1 MSKPFASEDVD
12 SVDCPSSWQSN
23 RSCVENASQT
33 ADLQFADAG
42 VQSTTTNS
50 VEVQTNSTVT
60 DQPPAI
66 DESKLAAWL
75 NRITPRV
82 LEELDKNQKS
92 RVFDDYKLQNSEN
105 SLVKLLYT
113 LSLEKDHPQYK
124 FITSGIDWSCTG
136 GVLAVSR
143 CAKEHTSWCDHS
155 GTVCLYQMNRPDSKV
170 ENTFRSLDV
179 SSCVTSL
186 CAHPSDSF
194 ILACGAFSGEVTVW
208 NLQRDDATIIGNLTL
223 HSEAVV
229 HMQWIQNF
237 DLTSMR
243 PVLASASR
251 DGTIVIWT
259 VKSTTGTLK
268 ATQCFL
274 LQSEMDNLNLG
285 ILCSTFNPSEPRMFL
300 CGVEGGSL
308 ALCRTDSKRPLLGT
322 KRSVNSELEYFN
334 PILNVIEGHKGT
346 ITGVCWVPGSKNLFV
361 SCGTDSVVHVYSFT
375 EMNIIRKIHLSH
387 PLCGLD
393 ISLSHPDI
401 AVIWDSSG
409 HIHLYNIHSSKSLP
423 PLDINNGD
431 GYLPLSAIRIQTAS
445 AQLLALG
452 DVEGKVCVWQIPHS
466 KFNNPSES

>member
-50 VEVQTNSTVT
+50 VEVQTNSTET

-113 LSLEKDHPQYK
+113 LSLEKDHPQFK
-124 FITSGIDWSCTG
+124 VSTG
-136 GVLAVSR
+136 VVLGAYWLFRDVPKSTQVGVTTQEL
-143 CAKEHTSWCDHS
+143 
-155 GTVCLYQMNRPDSKV
+155 PDSKV

-274 LQSEMDNLNLG
+274 LQGEMDKLNLG
-285 ILCSTFNPSEPRMFL
+285 ILCCTFNPSEPRMFL

-308 ALCRTDSKRPLLGT
+308 ALCRTDSKRPLLG
-322 KRSVNSELEYFN
+322 KKINSELEYFN
-334 PILNVIEGHKGT
+334 PILNIIEGHKGT

-431 GYLPLSAIRIQTAS
+431 RHLPLSALRIQTAS